1 MAVLLSV
8 QDLSLKFS
16 MRGGLLN
23 RVHSEVSAVS
33 QVNLSLKEGI
43 TVGIVGESG
52 CGKTSLGR
60 TLVKLYEPSSGK
72 IYYKGQD
79 LSTFSAKNLRLFRQ
93 EVQMIF
99 QDPFASLNPRFSV
112 REILEE
118 PFRLNSTCTTEE
130 KKEKIKFFLKIVGLD
145 ESVLEQYPH
154 EFSGGQRQRISIAR
168 TLILH
173 PKLIVADEPVSAL
186 DVSIQSQILNL
197 LKELQKKLGLTY
209 LFISHDLSVVRYIAK
224 EIAVMYLGKIL
235 EYGSVE
241 DLYNNPKHPYTKALL
256 EAIPKPD
263 PNKRGRKNLLQGD
276 IPSPLNPPKGCVFH
290 TRCPLVRKICREK
303 SPLLV
308 KKGNKNIH
316 KVACHL
322 V

>member
-1 MAVLLSV
+1 M
-8 QDLSLKFS
+8 
-16 MRGGLLN
+16 
-23 RVHSEVSAVS
+23 
-33 QVNLSLKEGI
+33 
-43 TVGIVGESG
+43 
-52 CGKTSLGR
+52 
-60 TLVKLYEPSSGK
+60 
-72 IYYKGQD
+72 
-79 LSTFSAKNLRLFRQ
+79 
-93 EVQMIF
+93 
-99 QDPFASLNPRFSV
+99 
-112 REILEE
+112 
-118 PFRLNSTCTTEE
+118 
-130 KKEKIKFFLKIVGLD
+130 KIVGLD